1 MNRIIAIDGTCAS
14 GKSALAKGLSRALGL
29 PYLNTGALYR
39 NVALFL
45 HKSGLDYNDKQ
56 VVLDNLKNVSFDD
69 LENLELSGEVVGAIT
84 SQIAVIPEL
93 RQFLL
98 KFQVDFSKND
108 GGAILDGR
116 DIGTVVC
123 PHARYKFFVIADAEV
138 RAERRYNE
146 MKGKGVAVDYN
157 EILEKIKM
165 RDKNDFQRAVSPL
178 KKADDAIE
186 IDTTR
191 MNQKKVLEH
200 ALEFIDYKNE

>member
-14 GKSALAKGLSRALGL
+14 GKSALAKGLSRTLDL

-39 NVALFL
+39 NIALFL
-45 HKSGLDYNDKQ
+45 YKNRLDHDDKQ

-69 LENLELSGEVVGAIT
+69 LENPELSGEVVGAIT

-98 KFQVDFSKND
+98 KFQIDFSKNEK
-108 GGAILDGR
+108 GAILDGR
-116 DIGTVVC
+116 DIGTVIC
-123 PHARYKFFVIADAEV
+123 PNARYKFFVIADINV

-146 MKGKGVAVDYN
+146 MKNRGIAADYD
-157 EILEKIKM
+157 EILEKIRI
-165 RDKNDFQRAVSPL
+165 RDKNDFERAVAPL

-186 IDTTR
+186 IDTTK
-191 MNQKKVLEH
+191 MNQKKALEY
-200 ALEFIDYKNE
+200 ALEFIQAAP